1 MTLDDLRS
9 LITVADCKSFSAAAR
24 RLGCSQPA
32 VSQHIQRLE
41 RELGLPLFE
50 RQSRGVVPTA
60 AGDLLVRAAAE
71 SLSTLDHAV
80 HRFSAL
86 RDGQAGSLAITT
98 GGTTVN
104 HFMRGAVKQFRRA
117 FPRVKIQFRGAT
129 SSAECIE
136 MLVRDPVDLAF
147 VTIGDHIDGV
157 RQHPVLELD
166 YVLLTGRDHPLGK
179 RARVRLPDLQGLSC
193 IGLIDGTTSRS
204 QLASS
209 LSRQS
214 VTLETAMTVYD
225 WDTAI
230 HLVELG
236 LGSTIV
242 PSWHA
247 HASAAR
253 AAVVAI
259 PIAGLD
265 PIRVGWAMRES
276 YELLKPAREFM
287 RLLKDDLQSK
297 PTQPGVRVLPATRSS
312 RVSAKAPV

>member
-9 LITVADCKSFSAAAR
+9 LVTVHECKSFSAAAR

-50 RQSRGVVPTA
+50 RQSRGVVPTS
-60 AGDLLVRAAAE
+60 AGEVLVRAAGE
-71 SLSTLDHAV
+71 SLSTLDYAV
-80 HRFSAL
+80 HRFAAL
-86 RDGQAGSLAITT
+86 RDGQAGSLVVTT

-104 HFMRGAVKQFRRA
+104 HFMRGAVKQFRRS
-117 FPRVKIQFRGAT
+117 FPQVKMQFRGAT

-136 MLVRDPVDLAF
+136 MLFRDPVDLAF
-147 VTIGDHIDGV
+147 VTIGDDIEGV

-166 YVLLTGRDHPLGK
+166 YVLLTGRDHALGR
-179 RARVRLPDLQGLSC
+179 RAKLRLVDLDGLAC
-193 IGLIDGTTSRS
+193 IGLIEGTTSRS

-209 LSRQS
+209 LSRQG
-214 VTLETAMTVYD
+214 VALETAMTVYD

-236 LGSTIV
+236 LGSSIV

-276 YELLKPAREFM
+276 YDLLKPAREFM
-287 RLLKDDLQSK
+287 RMLKDDLQSR
-297 PTQPGVRVLPATRSS
+297 PAQPGVRLLPVQRS
-312 RVSAKAPV
+312 RGRNDAPKR